1 MNVPG
6 RKITRRCRK
15 SCSGFR
21 FQNLLA
27 LPAKKNEHTHT
38 QENRKQGTSSTP
50 KNDRCSS
57 QHALRM
63 QLETDHNIINK
74 NNNTKKARFLFL
86 AGGISVHTAVIASLP
101 QGQRRNRKRQES
113 KRVSRK
119 QNKQQ
124 NEAEELLTL
133 RNKMSRDKCPGEE
146 EGKPASCLD
155 PARKIRTKQI
165 GPAHAKNPPPSL
177 LTVPLTRRRSKS
189 STCSGGQT
197 LKCREIE
204 GDYLVRR
211 NACSALA

>member
-1 MNVPG
+1 M
-6 RKITRRCRK
+6 
-15 SCSGFR
+15 FY
-21 FQNLLA
+21 
-27 LPAKKNEHTHT
+27 
-38 QENRKQGTSSTP
+38 
-50 KNDRCSS
+50 
-57 QHALRM
+57 
-63 QLETDHNIINK
+63 
-74 NNNTKKARFLFL
+74 LFL
-86 AGGISVHTAVIASLP
+86 AGGNHTAVIASLP
-101 QGQRRNRKRQES
+101 QGQRRDRKRQES

-124 NEAEELLTL
+124 NEAEDL

-155 PARKIRTKQI
+155 PARKIRTKHI

-204 GDYLVRR
+204 RDYLVRR